1 MLFLIVTLLGLE
13 ENRWSYIL
21 SKMNRFEGFE
31 ADEEDVE

>member
-21 SKMNRFEGFE
+21 SKMSHPATMEDE
-31 ADEEDVE
+31 VDEE